1 MPSRK
6 TGLEALS
13 ERQKEILVLISQG
26 YQQKEIAGLLGIEPS
41 TIRGHTE
48 EARQKLNVSSTRA
61 AARLYVSSKDFVPP
75 RHFDGGE
82 QNRVAQSTDTAPG
95 SGHEHTNFTNHER
108 TNPDH
113 SQERS
118 GERDPDFNSTGETRK
133 HFQHSGD
140 NLPGERAR
148 RGDSSGDTADVR
160 NDRVSRY
167 LAVTGWLK
175 KLNLIQWAGLTL
187 LTTLF
192 IIIVIGGAVIGLLGI
207 FQAITQMSGQTG

>member
-1 MPSRK
+1 VPSKK

-48 EARQKLNVSSTRA
+48 EIRQKLNVSSTRS
-61 AARLYVSSKDFVPP
+61 AARLYVSWDGFVPP
-75 RHFDGGE
+75 RQNDGGE
-82 QNRVAQSTDTAPG
+82 QNRVAESTSAG
-95 SGHEHTNFTNHER
+95 SQSGHEHTDFTDYDR
-108 TNPDH
+108 ANPDH

-118 GERDPDFNSTGETRK
+118 RGGNPDLNGTGETRK
-133 HFQHSGD
+133 YIQH
-140 NLPGERAR
+140 A
-148 RGDSSGDTADVR
+148 GDSFQGEGRGGRSSSDNFTDVR

-167 LAVTGWLK
+167 LALRGWLR

-192 IIIVIGGAVIGLLGI
+192 IIIVTGGAIVVLLGI
-207 FQAITQMSGQTG
+207 FQAITQMSGQTR